1 MISDKALQEYKEIYK
16 KKFGEDLDDKTAME
30 QATKLITLVDA
41 IYRPIKKEWL
51 DEYKNKQDGVEQSGV
66 TT

>member
-16 KKFGEDLDDKTAME
+16 KKFGVDIDDATAMD
-30 QATKLITLVDA
+30 QATNLLTLVNA
-41 IYRPIKKEWL
+41 VYRPIKKEWL
-51 DEYKNKQDGVEQSGV
+51 EEYEAKRNK